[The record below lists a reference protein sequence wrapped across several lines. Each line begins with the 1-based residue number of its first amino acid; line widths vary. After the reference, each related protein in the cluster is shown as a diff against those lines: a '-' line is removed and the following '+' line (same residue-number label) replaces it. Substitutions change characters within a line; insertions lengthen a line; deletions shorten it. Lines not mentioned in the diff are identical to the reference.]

1 MTTDLQTAINA
12 LTAKKFAYDRLWRFY
27 DGDAVLV
34 YTSERLREIFSG
46 LDAHFTEN
54 WCAVVVDAVLDRMD
68 LRTPNVSND
77 DAATNALK
85 ALWEMTGL
93 DQDEF
98 TIHEDVCV
106 TGESFVIVW
115 PDANEMPQAFQNNA
129 RLSHAEYDSEN
140 PRLMRFAAKWWTDAD
155 GKIRL
160 TLYYPDRFEYYVSKR
175 AYKSGEQ
182 ADAKAFEP
190 FGDEPVAENPYGMI
204 PVFHFRA
211 NRRKPKSQLNDVWP
225 LQDMINKLNADM
237 MVAAEF
243 GAFPQRYV
251 ISMAG
256 VKGLKAA
263 PNSIWDLVAGED
275 GVQGTTAGQF
285 QATDLKNYLDAI
297 NKLTADIGIIS
308 ATPRH
313 YFFAQG
319 GDPSGEALIAME
331 APLNHK
337 IERITGTLEPTWRD
351 VAAFL
356 LLLAGVPVDVSAIVA
371 EYEDSA
377 TVQPRTAAE
386 VRKLNVEAGMP
397 LHTVLRDE
405 GWDAEDLAEMDADM
419 EAEKVAQSTYASAVL
434 DTQQR
439 NFVQGVAV

>member
-1 MTTDLQTAINA
+1 MTTDLQIAISA
-12 LTAKKFAYDRLWRFY
+12 LTNKKFRYDRLWRFY
-27 DGDAVLV
+27 DGDALLV

-54 WCAVVVDAVLDRMD
+54 WCAVVVDAVLNRME

-77 DAATNALK
+77 DAATNAIK

-115 PDANEMPQAFQNNA
+115 PDESEMPQAFHNDA
-129 RLSHAEYDSEN
+129 RLCHAEYDGEN
-140 PRLMRFAAKWWTDAD
+140 PRAMRFAAKWWNDAD
-155 GKIRL
+155 GRIRL

-175 AYKSGEQ
+175 AYKSGEESN
-182 ADAKAFEP
+182 AKTFEP
-190 FGDEPVAENPYGMI
+190 YGDEPTVVNPYGVI
-204 PVFHFRA
+204 PVFHFRS
-211 NRRKPKSQLNDVWP
+211 NRRKAKSQLNDVWP
-225 LQDMINKLNADM
+225 IQDMCNKLVADM
-237 MVAAEF
+237 MIAAEF

-256 VKGLKAA
+256 VQGLKAA

-275 GVQGTTAGQF
+275 GAQGTTAGQF
-285 QATDLKNYLDAI
+285 PAADLKNYLDAI

-313 YFFAQG
+313 YFFAQS

-337 IERITGTLEPTWRD
+337 VERLGATLEPTWRD
-351 VAAFL
+351 VVAFML
-356 LLLAGVPVDVSAIVA
+356 TLAGVQVDRQAIIA

-386 VRKLNVEAGMP
+386 VRKLNVEAGLP

-405 GWDAEDLAEMDADM
+405 GWTDEDLAEMDADL
-419 EAEKVAQSTYASAVL
+419 EAEKVQQSTYASAIL

-439 NFVQGVAV
+439 NFDQGIAV